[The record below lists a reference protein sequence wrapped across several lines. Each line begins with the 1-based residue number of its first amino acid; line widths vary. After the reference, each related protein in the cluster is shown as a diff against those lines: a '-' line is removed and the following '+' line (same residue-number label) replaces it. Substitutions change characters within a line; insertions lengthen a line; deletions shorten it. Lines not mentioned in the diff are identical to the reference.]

1 MTMKRG
7 GQGSS
12 AGAAATMVILLVA
25 LMLVVVAASMP
36 AEAVAVPRRLGES
49 GTNHCSNDPN
59 NHDQG
64 CHVPPATEAQAGRL
78 ISVSKQASAGHSNC
92 TYDPS
97 APPGNCPAPPARAT
111 TP

>member
-36 AEAVAVPRRLGES
+36 AEAVAVPRRLGEP
-49 GTNHCSNDPN
+49 GTDHCSNDPN

-64 CHVPPATEAQAGRL
+64 CHVPPAAEAQAGRL
-78 ISVSKQASAGHSNC
+78 ISVSKASVGPSGC
-92 TYDPS
+92 TYEPS
-97 APPGNCPAPPARAT
+97 APPSNCPTPPARAT